1 MTRAKR
7 RVGGKISTH
16 LERLIRS
23 SAATEAGLIATSGVD
38 QPILRLGSRGKDGL
52 PVVQG
57 QVGDTLLGNL
67 LSQLLNR
74 VLDGGCCR
82 HVGLDLVEPPL
93 HAVGEGNLLL
103 GHGQGRE
110 EGDERRE
117 THLEG

>member
-1 MTRAKR
+1 MTGER

-16 LERLIRS
+16 LECLIGS
-23 SAATEAGLIATSGVD
+23 SAATEAGLITTSGVD

-67 LSQLLNR
+67 RGQLLDHRGIN
-74 VLDGGCCR
+74 GGCCR

-93 HAVGEGNLLL
+93 QAVCEGNLLL